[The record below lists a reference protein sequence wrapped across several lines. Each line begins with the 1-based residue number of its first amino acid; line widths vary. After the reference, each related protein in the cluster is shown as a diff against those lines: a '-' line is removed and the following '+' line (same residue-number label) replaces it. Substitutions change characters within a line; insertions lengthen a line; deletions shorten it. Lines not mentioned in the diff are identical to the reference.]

1 MPRKVDAQAR
11 REEVLDRA
19 FPLFAERGYHALG
32 MRELAASLEV
42 TTGLLYHYFESKPEL
57 FRQAVRARIEQ
68 QIVRALARLS
78 GEEDR
83 LAGLLGFLA
92 EEEAEL
98 LQTLRVGLEY
108 RHADPEAGHFIHEM
122 LERYERSLAEHLG
135 LDPATARSWVNLSL
149 GVLTRRLLDPTAP
162 EMQVQL
168 QALTDLA
175 PGR

>member
-11 REEVLDRA
+11 REEVLERA

-42 TTGLLYHYFESKPEL
+42 TTGLLYHYFENKPEL

-68 QIVRALARLS
+68 QITRALTRLS

-83 LAGLLGFLA
+83 LGGLLSFLA
-92 EEEAEL
+92 EEETEL

-108 RHADPEAGHFIHEM
+108 RHADPEAGLFIHEM
-122 LERYERSLAEHLG
+122 LDRYERSLAEHLG
-135 LDPATARSWVNLSL
+135 LEPATARHWVNLSL

-162 EMQVQL
+162 DMQVQL

-175 PGR
+175 PVR